1 MLREEERSKEDRKI
15 HRLPRIAIVGRANT
29 GKSSLFN
36 RFVRKPLA
44 IVEDRPGVTRDA
56 LTKIGYWQDWSF
68 YITDTG
74 GLLPQEDM
82 DVLYGEVLKSIEKAI
97 DRADAV
103 IFLVDGT
110 AEPTPLD
117 YRLADLLRRSGKR
130 VFVAVNKSDRK
141 DFSSA
146 EYYALGFDRLYEVSV
161 AHNLG
166 IGEMMEDLT
175 AYLREKGFEP
185 IPEYHRYPKKPRV
198 SIVGRP
204 NVGKSSI
211 FNALAGDRVSIVS
224 EVEGTTRDSVDL
236 ELPDMVIIDTAG
248 IRRRFHDDLE
258 YYSYVRTS
266 RSVSYADILVAVFD
280 ATRRLTHV
288 DKKIAG
294 LAEKEYKGLIVVL
307 NKADLIPGKL
317 RADVFRYFNHE
328 LSFVRWAPFLFT
340 SAVTGEGIDQLKS
353 LIPVVFREYS
363 KQLRKDELYDALEE
377 AFSRNKPPVRIY
389 DIKQVGHRPPTFKF
403 VTGGKLPE
411 YYRKYIENTLRNRFG
426 FLGSPIKI
434 EVEVRRKNR

>member
-1 MLREEERSKEDRKI
+1 MLREEERSKEDRKV
-15 HRLPRIAIVGRANT
+15 HRLPRIVIVGRANT

-36 RFVRKPLA
+36 RFIKKPLA

-68 YITDTG
+68 YVTDTG
-74 GLLPQEDM
+74 GLLPEEDM
-82 DVLYGEVLKSIEKAI
+82 DVLYGEVLKSIERAI
-97 DRADAV
+97 EKADAV

-110 AEPTPLD
+110 TEPTPLD
-117 YRLADLLRRSGKR
+117 YQLADLLRKSGKR

-146 EYYALGFDRLYEVSV
+146 EYYALGFDKLYEISV

-166 IGEMMEDLT
+166 IGELMEDLT
-175 AYLREKGFEP
+175 SYLREKGFEA

-236 ELPDMVIIDTAG
+236 ELPDMIIIDTAG

-266 RSVSYADILVAVFD
+266 RSVSYADILVAVLD
-280 ATRRLTHV
+280 ATQKVTHV
-288 DKKIAG
+288 DKKIVG
-294 LAEKEYKGLIVVL
+294 LAEKEYKGLIVAL
-307 NKADLIPGKL
+307 NKVDLIPKKL

-328 LSFVRWAPFLFT
+328 LSFAKWAPFVFT
-340 SAVTGEGIDQLKS
+340 SAVTGEGIEQLKS
-353 LIPVVFREYS
+353 LIPVVFKEYS

-377 AFSRNKPPVRIY
+377 AFARNKPPVRIY

-403 VTGGKLPE
+403 VTSGKLPE

-434 EVEVRRKNR
+434 EVEIRRKR